1 MFESPPRRALY
12 TVMIVDEGIERLEGK
27 QFIHWLVTNV
37 PGSDVGRGAEVMQ
50 YIPPF
55 SIELGSDGAI
65 DKTKSHP
72 MLALIY
78 REVKEDFTLEFE
90 YRVVHQAPHYKT
102 F

>member
-1 MFESPPRRALY
+1 MVESPPRRALY

-55 SIELGSDGAI
+55 AIELGSDGAI

-78 REVKEDFTLEFE
+78 REVKKDFTLEFE
-90 YRVVHQAPHYKT
+90 FISISINVRTRT